1 MIYQELIFSWSN
13 TEKKMSEILI
23 LIYWYIIL
31 YVIYYLAYALFLYLM
46 TKI

>member
-1 MIYQELIFSWSN
+1 MIYQELIFSWSK